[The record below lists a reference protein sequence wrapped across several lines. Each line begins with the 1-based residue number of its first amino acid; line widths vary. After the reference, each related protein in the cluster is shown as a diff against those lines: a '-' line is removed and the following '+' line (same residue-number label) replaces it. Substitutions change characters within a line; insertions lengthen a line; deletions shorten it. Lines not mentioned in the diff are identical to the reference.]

1 MWQGQT
7 PPVDAAVA
15 RDQGLRRLRSW
26 TTFSAV
32 LAAAGT
38 LVFAL
43 LAAGTFPGRSAV
55 AADSSL
61 SPAAQPTQ
69 DSSGDQG
76 AVQPQQ
82 PPGGFFGSGGG
93 GGGGGRVRSGGS

>member
-1 MWQGQT
+1 MWRDQT
-7 PPVDAAVA
+7 SRQTTRVDA

-26 TTFSAV
+26 TTLSAV

-38 LVFAL
+38 LVFAI
-43 LAAGTFPGRSAV
+43 LAAGTFPGRGAA
-55 AADSSL
+55 AADSSP

-93 GGGGGRVRSGGS
+93 GGGRVRSGGS